1 MTRWTRRLLVGAIA
15 ILVPALAGCK
25 AGLNAP
31 TLEFHPASNGVTT
44 VNGIVI
50 DDLFVLGPSLGSTL
64 PRPAGRPGPSC
75 RWRPIAMTGWSRP
88 RRPGPRCSVQL
99 ITGPITLNQDS
110 PVDLSGPHPV
120 IVLKK
125 KVAQSIREQAEQ
137 KGLAD
142 KFEQI
147 LVPTEEVVEVKRGA
161 KVSSE
166 RKFFPGYVLI
176 KMDMGDETW
185 HLVKNT
191 AKVTGFLGG
200 RGRPSPIS
208 EHEAVRIMHQV
219 QEGIERPKPSIT
231 FEVGEQVRVCDG
243 PFTSFNGLVE
253 EVDEEKARVKVAVSI
268 FGRATPVE
276 LEYSQVEK
284 V

>member
-1 MTRWTRRLLVGAIA
+1 MDQQAMAARWY
-15 ILVPALAGCK
+15 
-25 AGLNAP
+25 
-31 TLEFHPASNGVTT
+31 
-44 VNGIVI
+44 VI
-50 DDLFVLGPSLGSTL
+50 HVY
-64 PRPAGRPGPSC
+64 
-75 RWRPIAMTGWSRP
+75 
-88 RRPGPRCSVQL
+88 
-99 ITGPITLNQDS
+99 
-110 PVDLSGPHPV
+110 SGFE
-120 IVLKK
+120 K
-125 KVAQSIREQAEQ
+125 KVAQAIREQADQ
-137 KGLAD
+137 KALGER
-142 KFEQI
+142 FEQI
-147 LVPTEEVVEVKRGA
+147 LVPTEEVVELKRGA

-176 KMDMGDETW
+176 KMDLDDQTW

-208 EHEAVRIMHQV
+208 EAEAARIMRQV

-231 FEVGEQVRVCDG
+231 FEIGEQVRVSDG
-243 PFTSFNGLVE
+243 PFTSFNGVVE
-253 EVDEEKARVKVAVSI
+253 EVDEEKSRIKVAVSI